1 MNLSKQKPK
10 VKSTVHVN
18 PTKDL
23 NEWARHIYEWG
34 NDKRGITQR
43 KSS

>member
-1 MNLSKQKPK
+1 MNLSKQKPR

-23 NEWARHIYEWG
+23 IEWARHIYEWG
-34 NDKRGITQR
+34 NIKRGYNE
-43 KSS
+43 KKK

>member
-1 MNLSKQKPK
+1 MNLSKQKPR
-10 VKSTVHVN
+10 VKSTVHVS

-34 NDKRGITQR
+34 NNKRGYDPN
-43 KSS
+43 KK